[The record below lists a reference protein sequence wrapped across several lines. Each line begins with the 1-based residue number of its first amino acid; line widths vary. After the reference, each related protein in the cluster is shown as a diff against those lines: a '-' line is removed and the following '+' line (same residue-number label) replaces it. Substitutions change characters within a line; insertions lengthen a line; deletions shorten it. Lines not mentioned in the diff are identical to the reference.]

1 MKITD
6 IRFARLSVPLNTPFK
21 TALRTVSTIDD
32 VIVIIETDSGHIG
45 YGGAPSTPVI
55 TGDTHESIISAI
67 KNVFKPMLLGR
78 YIENINDITHVIQSA
93 MVANTSAKAAL
104 EIAVYDL
111 WGKLHDKP
119 LYQLLGGGSP
129 KLSTDITISVDSI
142 DKMVS
147 DSLDALSHGFD
158 ILKIKIGKDIHQD
171 IDRVKTIYQALEN
184 KALIRLDVNQGWTAK
199 QTVAA
204 IHELEDAGVE
214 LELIEQPV
222 KADDIAGM
230 QYICARINT
239 PVMADESAF
248 SPKQVI
254 ELITTKAADIININL
269 MKTGGISN
277 AIKVADIAAVY
288 DVDCMI
294 GCMLEGSIGVAAA
307 AHLAVAKSHTI
318 NKIDLDGPA
327 LGKFDPVE
335 GGVSFDKANITLSEL
350 PGLGIESINGLVN
363 L

>member
-1 MKITD
+1 
-6 IRFARLSVPLNTPFK
+6 LNTPFK
-21 TALRTVSTIDD
+21 TALRTVSNIDD
-32 VIVIIETDSGHIG
+32 LVVIIETDSGHLG
-45 YGGAPSTPVI
+45 YGAAPSTPII
-55 TGDTHESIISAI
+55 TGDTHESVIAAI
-67 KNVFKPMLLGR
+67 NSVFKPLLLGR
-78 YIENINDITHVIQSA
+78 HLENINDITQVIQLA

-104 EIAVYDL
+104 EIAIYDL
-111 WGKLHDKP
+111 WGKLYDAP
-119 LYQLLGGGSP
+119 LYQLLGGGIP
-129 KLSTDITISVDSI
+129 KLCTDITISVDNI
-142 DKMVS
+142 DKMVA

-158 ILKIKIGKDIHQD
+158 VLKIKIGKDIHQD
-171 IDRVKTIYQALEN
+171 IERVKTIYHEVKN

-199 QTVAA
+199 QTVKA

-222 KADDIAGM
+222 KACDIAGM
-230 QYICARINT
+230 QYISARVNT
-239 PVMADESAF
+239 PLMADESAF

-254 ELITTKAADIININL
+254 ELITTNAADIINIKL

-288 DVDCMI
+288 EVDCMI

-307 AHLAVAKSHTI
+307 AHLAVAKSHVI

-335 GGVSFDKANITLSEL
+335 GGVTFNKANITLSEL
-350 PGLGIESINGLVN
+350 PGLGIESIKGLVELN
-363 L
+363 Q